1 LRGMDAA
8 QMTNSIL
15 HVCEGDRKQASN
27 RIAAGVAA
35 LVHACVVLGLGRTED
50 VSEDWACG
58 IPASNDW
65 TTRLRRKWLKGAGAA
80 ESESACSND
89 EGQMTPAAGDS
100 RFSLAGSPL

>member
-1 LRGMDAA
+1 MGRSSSGPESRIAPKSPVTLRGMDAA

-35 LVHACVVLGLGRTED
+35 PVHACVVLGLGRTED

-58 IPASNDW
+58 ILASDDW
-65 TTRLRRKWLKGAGAA
+65 TTRLRRK
-80 ESESACSND
+80 
-89 EGQMTPAAGDS
+89 
-100 RFSLAGSPL
+100 